1 MVPLEQI
8 IRAHK
13 GEVPADLLL
22 RNGKVVNVVSGE
34 IYEAD
39 VAILG
44 DTILAVGQHYEA
56 RQVMDLKGLHLAPG
70 FIDGHIHIESSMVEV
85 PQFACAVVPLGTTSV
100 VADPHE
106 IANVLGYE
114 GIRYMMDA
122 SKYNPLNVFFM
133 LPSCIPSTNLES
145 TGSVLRAFDIFPFLR
160 EKWVLGLGEM
170 MNFGGV
176 LAGEEDVLDKLKI
189 VEEKR
194 IDGHAPGLTGRD
206 LNTYI
211 AMGIRSDHECTT
223 VEEAREKLRLGMHIM
238 IREGTGTRN
247 LRDLLPLVTPENE
260 RRCMF
265 VTDDRHPDDIL
276 EQGHINYMVKT
287 AIAEGLP
294 PVTAIRLATINTA
307 EYFGLRRLG
316 VIAPG
321 RTADIVVFDD
331 FHHFNIKK
339 VFKNGRLVAEEGK
352 AIYEMPV
359 RPPAQVRSS
368 VNIKWLEGG
377 EFAIRARGR
386 KCRVMGL
393 VPHQIVTES
402 LVEEAPIRDGLV
414 VSEPEQDLL
423 RCYVVERHRASGNI
437 GKGLVRGLG
446 LRKGALASSIAHDS
460 HNIIV
465 CGVDD
470 KDIARAVIQLNKM
483 GGGLVVVADGE
494 VKESLRLPIAG
505 LMSDQPLEQV
515 SAISKRLNKAAQA
528 LGATL
533 ADPFMSMSFLA
544 LPVVPKLKLT
554 DRGLVDVETF
564 SFVDLFVDA
573 QG

>member
-8 IRAHK
+8 LRAHK
-13 GEVPADLLL
+13 GEVVADLLL
-22 RNGKVVNVVSGE
+22 RNGKVVNVLSGE
-34 IYEAD
+34 IYAAD
-39 VAILG
+39 VAVLG
-44 DTILAVGQHYEA
+44 DTILAVGQTYPAQETI
-56 RQVMDLKGLHLAPG
+56 DLRGLYLAPG

-85 PQFACAVVPLGTTSV
+85 PQFARAVVPLGTTSV
-100 VADPHE
+100 VVDPHE
-106 IANVLGYE
+106 IANVLGHE

-133 LPSCIPSTNLES
+133 LPSCIPSTSLES
-145 TGSVLRAFDIFPFLR
+145 TGSVLRAFDLFPLLR

-189 VEEKR
+189 VEDKR
-194 IDGHAPGLTGRD
+194 IDGHAPRLTGRD

-265 VTDDRHPDDIL
+265 VTDDRHPNDIL
-276 EQGHINYMVKT
+276 EQGHMNYMIKMAV
-287 AIAEGLP
+287 AEGLP

-316 VIAPG
+316 AIAPG
-321 RTADIVVFDD
+321 RTADMVAFDD
-331 FHHFNIKK
+331 FQHFTIKK
-339 VFKNGRLVAEEGK
+339 VFKNGRLVAEDGK

-359 RPPAQVRSS
+359 RPPAQVRASM
-368 VNIKWLEGG
+368 NIKWLEGG
-377 EFAIRARGR
+377 EFVIPARGTS
-386 KCRVMGL
+386 CRVIGL
-393 VPHQIVTES
+393 VPDQIVTES
-402 LVEEAPIRDGLV
+402 LVEEAPIRDGVV
-414 VSEPEQDLL
+414 VSEPERDLL

-437 GKGLVRGLG
+437 GEGLVRGMG
-446 LRKGALASSIAHDS
+446 LRKGALASSIAHDA

-465 CGVDD
+465 LGVEDR
-470 KDIARAVIQLNKM
+470 DIARAVIQVNKM
-483 GGGLVVVADGE
+483 GGGLAVAADGE
-494 VKESLRLPIAG
+494 VREALQLPIGG
-505 LMSDQPLEQV
+505 LMSDRPLEEV
-515 SAISKRLNKAAQA
+515 SAATKRLNEAAQA
-528 LGATL
+528 LGAKV
-533 ADPFMSMSFLA
+533 ADPFMAMSFLA

-554 DRGLVDVETF
+554 DRGLVDVERF
-564 SFVDLFVDA
+564 SFVDLFVDRE
-573 QG
+573 Q

>member
-1 MVPLEQI
+1 MVSLEHI

-13 GEVPADLLL
+13 GQVPADLLL
-22 RNGKVVNVVSGE
+22 RNGKVVNVLSGE

-44 DTILAVGQHYEA
+44 DTILAVGQPYEA
-56 RQVMDLKGLHLAPG
+56 RQVIDLKGLYVAPG

-85 PQFACAVVPLGTTSV
+85 PQFARAVVPLGTTSV

-145 TGSVLRAFDIFPFLR
+145 AGSVLRAFDIFPFLR

-211 AMGIRSDHECTT
+211 ALGIRSDHECTT

-238 IREGTGTRN
+238 IREGTTTRN

-321 RTADIVVFDD
+321 RTADLIAFDD
-331 FHHFNIKK
+331 FRHFAIKK
-339 VFKNGRLVAEEGK
+339 VFKNGRLVAEDGK
-352 AIYEMPV
+352 AIYETPL

-377 EFAIRARGR
+377 EFVIPARGS
-386 KCRVMGL
+386 KCRVMGV

-402 LVEEAPIRDGLV
+402 LIEDAPIRDGVV
-414 VSEPEQDLL
+414 VSEPERDLL

-437 GKGLVRGLG
+437 GKGLVRGFG
-446 LRKGALASSIAHDS
+446 LRKGALASTIAHDA

-470 KDIARAVIQLNKM
+470 RDIARAVIQLNKM

-494 VKESLRLPIAG
+494 VKESLQLPIAG
-505 LMSDQPLEQV
+505 LMSDRPLEEV
-515 SAISKRLNKAAQA
+515 SAITRRLNQAARA
-528 LGATL
+528 LGSKLT
-533 ADPFMSMSFLA
+533 DPFMSMSFLA

-554 DRGLVDVETF
+554 DRGLVEVESF

-573 QG
+573 RQ